1 MNRVRRLVP
10 LAVGVV
16 ALLGLSSLPARAADV
31 VERMAETGIIHVA
44 VQTQGPPISFVDR
57 NGKRTGLAVE
67 IVRNLATASGLKL
80 DLLDYDWKGL
90 IPAVLSKKA
99 DFIAADMTPTQK
111 RALKLNFTIP
121 IFYSEVLS
129 IAMKDKGFKSW
140 KDLDKEGVS
149 IGVVQASSYV
159 DMVKQY
165 MPKATLKEF
174 AGGGPSVAQAVASGR
189 VDAAVMDRG
198 GAMQY
203 VNAYPGM
210 GILEGVI
217 RKEPLAFAV
226 RPDETHLLQFLNNY
240 IRFIQ
245 TDGELDKLLAYW
257 WESTDWEK
265 DHK

>member
-1 MNRVRRLVP
+1 MFP
-10 LAVGVV
+10 LKKLLPVLASTVALFGLTMLSARADDVV
-16 ALLGLSSLPARAADV
+16 AKMLESGKMS
-31 VERMAETGIIHVA
+31 VA
-44 VQTQGPPISFVDR
+44 VQTQGPPISFVDK
-57 NGKRTGLAVE
+57 NNERTGLAVE
-67 IVRNLATASGLKL
+67 IVKSLADASGLKL
-80 DLLDYDWKGL
+80 ELLDYEWKGL
-90 IPAVLSKKA
+90 IPAVLSGKA

-121 IFYSEVLS
+121 IFYSEVRS
-129 IAMKDKGFKSW
+129 IAMQDKPFKSW
-140 KDLDKEGVS
+140 QDLNKKGVT

-159 DMVKQY
+159 DMVKNY
-165 MPKATLKEF
+165 MPDATLKEF

-203 VNAYPGM
+203 VGAFPGM
-210 GILEGVI
+210 HMLDGVI

-226 RPDETHLLQFLNNY
+226 RPENTHLLEFLNNY

-245 TDGELDKLLAYW
+245 TDGELDKMLDYW
-257 WESTDWEK
+257 WNSTDWEK

>member
-1 MNRVRRLVP
+1 MTTLKKWVAV
-10 LAVGVV
+10 AVGAV
-16 ALLGLSSLPARAADV
+16 ALLGIGTAAVRADDV
-31 VERMAETGIIHVA
+31 VEKMSETGVVRVA
-44 VQTQGPPISFVDR
+44 VQTQGPPISFVDK
-57 NGKRTGLAVE
+57 NGTRTGLAVE
-67 IVRNLATASGLKL
+67 IVKKLAEASGLKL
-80 DLLDYDWKGL
+80 ELLDYDWKGL

-121 IFYSEVLS
+121 IFYSEVRS
-129 IAMKDKGFKSW
+129 IAMKDKGFESW
-140 KDLDKEGVS
+140 TDLNKKDVS

-159 DMVKQY
+159 DMVKNF

-174 AGGGPSVAQAVASGR
+174 AGGGPSVAQAVVSGR

-203 VNAYPGM
+203 VNAFPGM
-210 GILEGVI
+210 QILDGVI

-226 RPDETHLLQFLNNY
+226 RPENTHLLQFLNNY

-245 TDGELDKLLAYW
+245 TDGELDALLKYW

>member
-1 MNRVRRLVP
+1 MQRILPLVTS
-10 LAVGVV
+10 VV
-16 ALLGLSSLPARAADV
+16 ALLGMTSLSVSAQDV
-31 VERMAETGIIHVA
+31 VETMSKTGVLHVA
-44 VQTQGPPISFVDR
+44 VQTQGPPISFVDK
-57 NGKRTGLAVE
+57 NGQRTGLAVE
-67 IVRNLATASGLKL
+67 IVKGLAEASGLTL

-129 IAMKDKGFKSW
+129 ISMNNKGFKSW
-140 KDLDKEGVS
+140 RDLNKQGVS

-159 DMVKQY
+159 DMVKNF
-165 MPKATLKEF
+165 MPNATLKEF

-203 VNAYPGM
+203 VKVYPGM
-210 GILEGVI
+210 QILDDVI
-217 RKEPLAFAV
+217 RKEPLAFAL
-226 RPDETHLLQFLNNY
+226 RPDETHLLQYLNNY

-245 TDGELDKLLAYW
+245 TDGELDRLLAYW
-257 WESTDWEK
+257 WNSTAWEK

>member
-1 MNRVRRLVP
+1 MNFLRRMLP

-16 ALLGLSSLPARAADV
+16 ALAGLGAAAARADDV
-31 VERMAETGIIHVA
+31 VNKISETGVLHVA
-44 VQTQGPPISFVDR
+44 VQTQGPPISFVDK

-67 IVRNLATASGLKL
+67 IVKKLAAASGLKL

-121 IFYSEVLS
+121 IFYSEVRS
-129 IAMKDKGFKSW
+129 IAMKDKGFNSW
-140 KDLDKEGVS
+140 KDLNKKGVT

-159 DMVKQY
+159 DMVKHY
-165 MPKATLKEF
+165 MPQATLKEF

-203 VNAYPGM
+203 VKAFPGM
-210 GILEGVI
+210 QILDGVI

-226 RPDETHLLQFLNNY
+226 RPENTHLLHFLNNY
-240 IRFIQ
+240 IRFIK
-245 TDGELDKLLAYW
+245 TDGELQAMLDYW
-257 WESTDWEK
+257 WNSTDWEK

>member
-1 MNRVRRLVP
+1 MNALKRLLP
-10 LAVGVV
+10 LAVGAVT
-16 ALLGLSSLPARAADV
+16 LLGMSSAAVRAEDIV
-31 VERMAETGIIHVA
+31 QKMSETGVLRVA
-44 VQTQGPPISFVDR
+44 VQTQGPPVSFVDK
-57 NGKRTGLAVE
+57 NGERTGLAVE
-67 IVRNLATASGLKL
+67 IVKKLAEASGLKL
-80 DLLDYDWKGL
+80 ELLDYDWKGL

-111 RALKLNFTIP
+111 RALQLNFTIP
-121 IFYSEVLS
+121 IFYSEVRS
-129 IAMKDKGFKSW
+129 IAMEDKGFKSW
-140 KDLDKEGVS
+140 KDLNKEGVT

-159 DMVKQY
+159 DMVKKL

-203 VNAYPGM
+203 IKAFPGM
-210 GILEGVI
+210 EILDDVI

-226 RPDETHLLQFLNNY
+226 LPENTHMLQFLNNY

-245 TDGELDKLLAYW
+245 TDGELDEMIDYW
-257 WESTDWEK
+257 WNTTDWEK

>member
-1 MNRVRRLVP
+1 MNVLKRLVP

-16 ALLGLSSLPARAADV
+16 AMVGVGSVAVRADDV
-31 VERMAETGIIHVA
+31 VDKMAESGVMHVA
-44 VQTQGPPISFVDR
+44 VQTQGPPISFVDK
-57 NGKRTGLAVE
+57 NGERTGLAVE
-67 IVRNLATASGLKL
+67 IVKGLAEASGLKL

-129 IAMKDKGFKSW
+129 IAMKDKGFSSW
-140 KDLDKEGVS
+140 KDLDKEGVT

-159 DMVKQY
+159 DMVKHY

-203 VNAYPGM
+203 VNAFPGM
-210 GILEGVI
+210 QMLDGVI

-226 RPDETHLLQFLNNY
+226 LPENTHLLQFLNNY

-245 TDGELDKLLAYW
+245 TDGELDALLSYW
-257 WESTDWEK
+257 WNSTDWEK

>member
-1 MNRVRRLVP
+1 MTALRR
-10 LAVGVV
+10 
-16 ALLGLSSLPARAADV
+16 LLGLAACAATALGIGTSVVRAQDV
-31 VERMAETGIIHVA
+31 VDRMSEEGVLRVA
-44 VQTQGPPISFVDR
+44 VQTQGPPISFVDK
-57 NGKRTGLAVE
+57 NGERTGLAVE
-67 IVRNLATASGLKL
+67 IVKNLAEASGLKL
-80 DLLDYDWKGL
+80 ELLDYEWKGL

-140 KDLDKEGVS
+140 HDLNKEGVT

-159 DMVKQY
+159 DMVKNM

-203 VNAYPGM
+203 VNAYPDM
-210 GILEGVI
+210 QILDDVI

-226 RPDETHLLQFLNNY
+226 LPENTHLLHFLNNY

-245 TDGELDKLLAYW
+245 TDGELDAMLDYW
-257 WESTDWEK
+257 WNSTDWEK

>member
-1 MNRVRRLVP
+1 MSTVRRILP
-10 LAVGVV
+10 LAAGIV
-16 ALLGLSSLPARAADV
+16 ALLGITSLPVRAQDA
-31 VERMAETGIIHVA
+31 VEKMSETGVMHVA
-44 VQTQGPPISFVDR
+44 VQTQGPPISFVDK
-57 NGKRTGLAVE
+57 NGQRTGLAVE
-67 IVRNLATASGLKL
+67 IVKKLAEASGLKL

-121 IFYSEVLS
+121 IFYSEVRS

-159 DMVKQY
+159 DMVKHY

-210 GILEGVI
+210 QILEGVI
-217 RKEPLAFAV
+217 RKEPLAFAI
-226 RPDETHLLQFLNNY
+226 RPEDTHLLQFLNNY

-245 TDGELDKLLAYW
+245 TDGELDQLVDYW
-257 WESTDWEK
+257 WNSTDWEK